1 MASMK
6 PLTSKKEVDTKELSA
21 FPNSFLAAL
30 TQGSAP
36 NKTNPLPSGK
46 ELVLCDGPSGVRALD
61 EEGDSLSGIADT
73 LPSTAFPTF
82 GTLACSFDPKN
93 FQKMGEAIGEECA
106 YYDVD
111 VLLGPAIN
119 IQRNPL
125 CGRNFEYCSEDPLL
139 SASFGA
145 RFVEGVQSKG
155 VGATPKHFACNGN
168 EDHRF
173 AGDSL
178 VSERALQEIY
188 LKAFRQTVRESHPW
202 ALMTAYNK
210 INHVFCSENPRL
222 LQDILRKEWGFD
234 GVVMTD
240 WGGTHDKIASLRSGC
255 NLEMPGQVDHNV
267 ALVEEG
273 LDQGSLSKQELLS
286 SLAPMLELERRTSKR
301 EKKGKEIF
309 PAHAELALSLAL
321 DSIVLLKNEDDALP
335 LSPSS
340 SIACIGGFFSNLR
353 YQGSGSSM
361 LNPFLLLSFPESF
374 QKRKAAYCYA
384 QGFFNEK
391 EEADGKL
398 EREALAAAKGKDVV
412 LFFAGMDDFQESE
425 GYDKTSLSLKKNQD
439 SLLKKI
445 LSIGKKVVLILF
457 SGTPL
462 ELAAYPGVSAIL
474 WAGLGG
480 ESVAEAVTRILFGEV
495 NPSGK
500 LAQTWPVAEKDIPG
514 IEAFGKGN
522 EEYYKEDIFVGY
534 RYYGTFGKKVAYPF
548 GYGLSYTSFRLR
560 SFHAEKEGQ
569 GVSFS
574 AEVEN
579 TGEREGK
586 EVLQVYVRKPR
597 KNGPEKELVAFAKF
611 SLGKGERKQIRL
623 SCPDSEL
630 LAYSSLSHQ
639 LEIQT
644 GKYVFYAGFSSM
656 DTPLQEELEIMG
668 GASSGFDV
676 PHYLSLSDEEFCS
689 EIGVSYLPSKFGQR
703 PYTMETPLR
712 EMGTFFGRVFTKAV
726 SGVGKSQY
734 KKGKRLKDPKKR
746 EAEMKAGNF
755 VARMMPA
762 NSLRSMCFSSSGA
775 FSYKMALLMLGLVN
789 NHPIQGLKQ
798 MIREE
803 KNHGK
808 NKK

>member
-1 MASMK
+1 MK
-6 PLTSKKEVDTKELSA
+6 PLSSQKEAESKELSS

-46 ELVLCDGPSGVRALD
+46 KLTLSDGPSGVRPLD
-61 EEGDSLSGIADT
+61 EKGDSLSGIADT
-73 LPSTAFPTF
+73 LPSTAFPAL
-82 GTLACSFDPKN
+82 GTLACSFNPEN
-93 FQKMGEAIGEECA
+93 FEKMGQAIGEECA
-106 YYDVD
+106 YYGVD

-139 SASFGA
+139 SGAFGSA
-145 RFVEGVQSKG
+145 FVKGVQSEG

-173 AGDSL
+173 AGDSI

-188 LKAFRQTVRESHPW
+188 LKAFRETVEESHPW

-210 INHVFCSENPRL
+210 INHVFCSENPHL

-240 WGGTHDKIASLRSGC
+240 WGGTHDKIASLSSGC
-255 NLEMPGQVDHNV
+255 NLEMPGQVEHNV
-267 ALVEEG
+267 ALVVEG
-273 LDQGSLSKQELLS
+273 LEKGTLGKEEVIS
-286 SLAPMLELERRTSKR
+286 SLNPLLDLEKRTA
-301 EKKGKEIF
+301 EKAKKEKEIF
-309 PAHAELALSLAL
+309 SSHADLALSLAL
-321 DSIVLLKNEDDALP
+321 DSIVLLKNEDTVLP
-335 LSPSS
+335 LSPTSS
-340 SIACIGGFFSNLR
+340 FACVGEFFSSLR

-361 LNPFLLLSFPESF
+361 LNPFFLSSFPEAF
-374 QKRKAAYCYA
+374 QKRKVSYCFA
-384 QGFFNEK
+384 KGFLNEEEKGNEK
-391 EEADGKL
+391 L
-398 EREALAAAKGKDVV
+398 EKEALEGIKGKDVV

-425 GYDKTSLSLKKNQD
+425 GYDKTSLCLKKNQD

-445 LSIGKKVVLILF
+445 LETGKKVVLILF

-462 ELAAYPGVSAIL
+462 ELTSYAGVSAIL

-480 ESVAEAVTRILFGEV
+480 ENSAEAVTRILFGEE

-500 LAQTWPVAEKDIPG
+500 LAQTWPFSQKDIPG
-514 IEAFGKGN
+514 IESFGKSN

-534 RYYGTFGKKVAYPF
+534 RYYSTFHKEVAYPF
-548 GYGLSYTSFRLR
+548 GFGLSYTDFRLLSFR
-560 SFHAEKEGQ
+560 AEKEEH
-569 GVSFS
+569 GVSFL
-574 AEVEN
+574 AEVKN
-579 TGEREGK
+579 VGGRQGK
-586 EVLQVYVRKPR
+586 EVLQVYVKKPR
-597 KNGPEKELVAFAKF
+597 RNGPVKELVAFAKF
-611 SLGKGERKQIRL
+611 SLEKGEAKQIRL
-623 SCPDSEL
+623 ACPDSEL
-630 LAYSSLSHQ
+630 CAYSSSSQ
-639 LEIQT
+639 RLELQT
-644 GKYVFYAGFSSM
+644 GKYVFYAGFSSA
-656 DTPLQEELEIMG
+656 DTPLEEKLEIQG
-668 GASSGFDV
+668 SASTGFDV
-676 PHYLSLSDEEFCS
+676 PLSFSLTDEEFCS
-689 EIGVSYLPSKFGQR
+689 KIGVSYSPGKPGKR

-712 EMGTFFGRVFTKAV
+712 EMNTLFGKIFTKAV
-726 SGVGKSQY
+726 AGVGKSQY
-734 KKGKRLKDPKKR
+734 NKGKRLEDPKKR

-755 VARMMPA
+755 VYRMMPA

-798 MIREE
+798 MIQEE